1 MAEELLLANN
11 GKRDTVSQSANQNAP
26 ILLTTL
32 KNVFFFLKH
41 DACNEKLNLEK
52 VEGKL
57 EKFYVLSLLSVCWLT
72 SKMGK
77 VCGNPWHRQPAQP
90 KHAL

>member
-11 GKRDTVSQSANQNAP
+11 GKLDTVSQSANQNAP
-26 ILLTTL
+26 KKLTTL
-32 KNVFFFLKH
+32 KKKIFLKH

-52 VEGKL
+52 LEGKL
-57 EKFYVLSLLSVCWLT
+57 KNFYVLSLLSVCWLT
-72 SKMGK
+72 SKVGK